1 VNVAALGATNGG
13 ARGIRQANTIKY
25 ISPKFMDVTVA
36 YGFVPKNDNNGTS
49 DTVGVTDMS
58 IRYAA
63 GPLDIMYA
71 SLKFEVGAN
80 APLNGGLTASSDNT
94 QTILAASYA
103 VMPTLK
109 LHTGFGESKA
119 SATTIA
125 NSKSTQYG
133 VTYTMGNIDL
143 MAQMASVDNKNATA
157 FDRKMTGLGLNYNLS
172 KTTRAYV
179 RYDNIKLNDG
189 AATAVAGDT
198 IKRTAFGVSRSF

>member
-1 VNVAALGATNGG
+1 
-13 ARGIRQANTIKY
+13 
-25 ISPKFMDVTVA
+25 
-36 YGFVPKNDNNGTS
+36 
-49 DTVGVTDMS
+49 
-58 IRYAA
+58 
-63 GPLDIMYA
+63 
-71 SLKFEVGAN
+71 LKFEVGAT
-80 APLNGGLTASSDNT
+80 APANGGLTANTDNT
-94 QTILAASYA
+94 QTLLAASYA

-109 LHTGFGESKA
+109 LHAGFGESKA
-119 SATTIA
+119 STTTIA

-179 RYDNIKLNDG
+179 RYDNLKLNDG